1 MADVLPACLYMEI
14 ENDKITINRLEANTG
29 NELKEPWV
37 INAPF
42 GSEESLSKYTDKR
55 ADENSAPT
63 LNENLKASYA
73 DITDINGNKQRTITF
88 EAGKDDDFVHSY
100 KLVFLDENKNVLE
113 FEETD
118 YDNNVVHYDAEGY
131 KINVANENYENGQ
144 PKKISE
150 VLYFS
155 DFVLGLENMAD
166 NAELRLPSNL
176 PENTKYVSITAID
189 SWGEESN
196 SVVCEVVL

>member
-1 MADVLPACLYMEI
+1 MNSTVLNILFSVTV
-14 ENDKITINRLEANTG
+14 KTI
-29 NELKEPWV
+29 
-37 INAPF
+37 
-42 GSEESLSKYTDKR
+42 
-55 ADENSAPT
+55 
-63 LNENLKASYA
+63 
-73 DITDINGNKQRTITF
+73 ITDINGNKQRTITF

-189 SWGEESN
+189 SWGAESN